1 MRPVAVRLPGV
12 PETRRRAFRCAVFA
26 TGGMC
31 KTHWLNNAIK
41 LLTWGIK
48 KNSTWVLPA

>member
-1 MRPVAVRLPGV
+1 MAARLPGV
-12 PETRRRAFRCAVFA
+12 PDTRRREFRCPVFA

-31 KTHWLNNAIK
+31 KTPWLNNAIK

-48 KNSTWVLPA
+48 KK